1 MSLAEKQIQ
10 KWVCFFFALP
20 VLSGANFAIEYNM
33 AKSPLTH
40 LQKIIDHLNSA
51 VLLFSPALN
60 LVYANPA
67 AEDLFR
73 ISYKKM
79 LGVKARDL
87 IQCPEEAVEVVFD
100 RAVVRQQPFTERELL
115 LTVSHRTITVNCT
128 VTPIGDSGQI
138 LVELL
143 QVDRQLRMTKEEQ
156 LIEHNKAT
164 REIVRGLAHEI
175 NNPLGGIRGAAQ
187 LLERELP
194 SSSLRE
200 YTQVIIAESDR
211 LSKLLNQ
218 LLGPT
223 QIPKSELLNIH
234 QVLERVRSI
243 VIVEAPEGVNIQRDF
258 DPSIPALR
266 GDVDQLIQVFLNI
279 ARNALQAVGE
289 KGNIKIKTRVQRQL
303 TIAGIRHRLVIKVDI
318 MDDGPGIESGMLEKI
333 FYPMVTSRSEGTGL
347 GLSIAQSLIHQY
359 QGLIECQSQSGTT
372 VFSVLLPLG
381 I

>member
-1 MSLAEKQIQ
+1 MEYAIKITMEKSSL
-10 KWVCFFFALP
+10 
-20 VLSGANFAIEYNM
+20 
-33 AKSPLTH
+33 TD

-51 VLLFSPALN
+51 VLLFNPALD
-60 LVYANPA
+60 LAFANPA

-73 ISYKKM
+73 ISYHKM
-79 LGVKARDL
+79 LGVKAGDL
-87 IQCPEEAVEVVFD
+87 IQCPEEDVEVVFD
-100 RAVVRQQPFTERELL
+100 RAVVLQQPFTERELL
-115 LTVSHRTITVNCT
+115 LSVSHRTITVNCT

-194 SSSLRE
+194 SYSLKE
-200 YTQVIIAESDR
+200 YTQVIIDESDR

-218 LLGPT
+218 LLGPS
-223 QIPKSELLNIH
+223 QIPKLELLNVH

-243 VIVEAPEGVNIQRDF
+243 VVVEAPEKVLIQRDF

-266 GDVDQLIQVFLNI
+266 GDIDQLIQVFLNI
-279 ARNALQAVGE
+279 TRNALQAVGE
-289 KGNIKIKTRVQRQL
+289 KGQIKMKTRVQRQL
-303 TIAGIRHRLVIKVDI
+303 TIAGVRHRLVIKVDI
-318 MDDGPGIESGMLEKI
+318 IDDGPGIESNMLEKI
-333 FYPMVTSRSEGTGL
+333 FYPMVTGRSQGTGL

-359 QGLIECQSQSGTT
+359 QGVIECESQPGMT

-381 I
+381 V